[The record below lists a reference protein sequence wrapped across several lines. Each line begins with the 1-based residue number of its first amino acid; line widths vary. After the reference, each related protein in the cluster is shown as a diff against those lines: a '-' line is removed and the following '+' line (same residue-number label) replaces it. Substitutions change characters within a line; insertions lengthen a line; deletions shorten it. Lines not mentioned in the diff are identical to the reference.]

1 MKDEELLDKLSEM
14 IDTKLHPVQSLLENE
29 VVPRIDSMQNKLDN
43 EVVPRIDSMQNKL
56 DNEVVP
62 RISFVEDK
70 LDNKVMPTIQS
81 IQILIEHDMMPRL
94 QNIESCYTSTYE
106 RYSKGIDQ
114 LDDMQ
119 VDIDI
124 LKSVVAEH
132 SVRLKE
138 LA

>member
-14 IDTKLHPVQSLLENE
+14 IDTKLHPVQSLLE
-29 VVPRIDSMQNKLDN
+29 N